1 MLHDPKFLDDSSDH
15 ISTMIDSGTM
25 IVLITALASAI
36 SVLCLYSVY
45 GNVIRHEMTL
55 HDLRHRVETL
65 QNQQALHLAE
75 IKGQIPTD
83 DEELGEVEILD
94 DLDDEMEPV
103 PSVDHSDQELISS
116 STKAA

>member
-1 MLHDPKFLDDSSDH
+1 
-15 ISTMIDSGTM
+15 MIDSGTM
-25 IVLITALASAI
+25 IVLITALASAV

-45 GNVIRHEMTL
+45 GNVIRHETTL

-75 IKGQIPTD
+75 IKGQIPAD
-83 DEELGEVEILD
+83 DEED
-94 DLDDEMEPV
+94 DDTPPMSD
-103 PSVDHSDQELISS
+103 SVDNNAVAAVVETHSDQELSSS